1 MHPSLPLCA
10 RKERKV
16 VRRPRMR
23 QQKRKRLGGRRS
35 RMREGGGLVD
45 NFLYPSLQSMQME
58 EEEVER
64 IGWSGWVGQMVC
76 WLVELVG

>member
-10 RKERKV
+10 RKERKE

-23 QQKRKRLGGRRS
+23 QQRRRRWGGRRI

-45 NFLYPSLQSMQME
+45 NFLYLSLQSMQME
-58 EEEVER
+58 EEVVER
-64 IGWSGWVGQMVC
+64 IGWLVG
-76 WLVELVG
+76 WLVG

>member
-1 MHPSLPLCA
+1 
-10 RKERKV
+10 
-16 VRRPRMR
+16 
-23 QQKRKRLGGRRS
+23 
-35 RMREGGGLVD
+35 MREGGGLVD

-64 IGWSGWVGQMVC
+64 IGWSGWVTWVGQMVC